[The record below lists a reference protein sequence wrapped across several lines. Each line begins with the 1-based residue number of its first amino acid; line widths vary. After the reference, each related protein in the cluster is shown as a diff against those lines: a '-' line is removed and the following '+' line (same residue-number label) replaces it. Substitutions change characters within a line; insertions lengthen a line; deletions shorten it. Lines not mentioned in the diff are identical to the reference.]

1 MFRKIFGLLTAL
13 VAALLLVGTAW
24 ALGDQ
29 PGDTS
34 TTTTVEEQSTLSQ
47 PSTTTTADDSTF
59 TDVTTAEMEAN
70 ESTTTTLDDDDQDG
84 ESPSDD
90 SARIDGD
97 DDHQGSGDD
106 HHTTTTMDDDQVSND
121 LNIPATSY
129 QADGAGVVQLQVT
142 SGVLSVVGITAADGW
157 THEVKGNNDH
167 ELRVKFSD
175 GSTEVEFEAEI
186 EHSQI
191 VIHVGSEM
199 DD

>member
-47 PSTTTTADDSTF
+47 PSSSTTADDSTF

-70 ESTTTTLDDDDQDG
+70 ESTTTTLDDDDQGG
-84 ESPSDD
+84 EGPIDD
-90 SARIDGD
+90 SARIDD
-97 DDHQGSGDD
+97 DDHQGSDDD
-106 HHTTTTMDDDQVSND
+106 HHTTTTMDDDQVSID

-142 SGVLSVVGITAADGW
+142 AGVLSVVGITLSDGW
-157 THEVKGNNDH
+157 TYEVKGNNDH
-167 ELRVKFSD
+167 ELKVKFGD

-191 VIHVGSEM
+191 VVDVSSEM